1 MLADLV
7 RLILLIL
14 LLPIILILIGPLL
27 VLAVIRGHQPMGPI
41 RLDTSRY
48 GSAGRV
54 GALILGVL
62 LWILIWG
69 GLAWLAI
76 NAFALPVVITSVSPT
91 VPATVAAQDTLTPT
105 PIPATPTLV
114 SLVELTTEPSTVTPV
129 VASDTPPPPSATP
142 IPLASDTPASPTATP
157 SSTFTST
164 PIPTPT
170 PTRPQVEIGTVQPEN
185 SNKRELAEPT
195 ATPTISPRA
204 TLSFVERQAVVGAV
218 EEGNVL
224 LQEAIVQG
232 DEENLQKMEIVWQ
245 DLAFQVA
252 KNFAAEIHEQYAKPV
267 EVQFEY
273 VQSPTIDP
281 QSSRNEVIVTSREKW
296 AYGGPTK
303 IDKEEIFDFIY
314 TLAEIDGDWIIT
326 RYTYRNVSSPIS
338 TFTPTSTVTPDAR
351 Q

>member
-1 MLADLV
+1 VLGDLV

-27 VLAVIRGHQPMGPI
+27 ILAVIRGYQPVGPI
-41 RLDTSRY
+41 RLDASRY
-48 GSAGRV
+48 GPGGRV

-62 LWILIWG
+62 LWILVWG

-76 NAFALPVVITSVSPT
+76 NAFTPPAVITAVLPT
-91 VPATVAAQDTLTPT
+91 VPTTVAAQDTLTPT

-114 SLVELTTEPSTVTPV
+114 SLVELTSEPSTATPV
-129 VASDTPPPPSATP
+129 IASDTPPPPSATP
-142 IPLASDTPASPTATP
+142 IPTASDTPMSPTATP
-157 SSTFTST
+157 SSTPTF
-164 PIPTPT
+164 TPT
-170 PTRPQVEIGTVQPEN
+170 PTRPPVEIGTVQPEN
-185 SNKRELAEPT
+185 SNKREQAEPT

-204 TLSFVERQAVVGAV
+204 TLSFVERQAVVEAV

-232 DEENLQKMEIVWQ
+232 DEDNFQKMEIVWQ
-245 DLAFQVA
+245 DLAFRVA
-252 KNFAAEIHEQYAKPV
+252 KNFAAKIHEQYAKPV

-273 VQSPTIDP
+273 VQTPTIAP
-281 QSSRNEVIVTSREKW
+281 QSSRNEVVVTSREKW

-314 TLAEIDGDWIIT
+314 TLTEKDGGWIIT
-326 RYTYRNVSSPIS
+326 RYTYRNVSSPTS
-338 TFTPTSTVTPDAR
+338 TSTPTSTATPDA
-351 Q
+351 QQ

>member
-1 MLADLV
+1 M
-7 RLILLIL
+7 
-14 LLPIILILIGPLL
+14 
-27 VLAVIRGHQPMGPI
+27 
-41 RLDTSRY
+41 S
-48 GSAGRV
+48 
-54 GALILGVL
+54 
-62 LWILIWG
+62 
-69 GLAWLAI
+69 
-76 NAFALPVVITSVSPT
+76 
-91 VPATVAAQDTLTPT
+91 
-105 PIPATPTLV
+105 
-114 SLVELTTEPSTVTPV
+114 
-129 VASDTPPPPSATP
+129 
-142 IPLASDTPASPTATP
+142 
-157 SSTFTST
+157 SSTSPFEIDN
-164 PIPTPT
+164 PRPVPTPT
-170 PTRPQVEIGTVQPEN
+170 PTRPPVEIGTVQPEN
-185 SNKRELAEPT
+185 SNEREQAEPT

-314 TLAEIDGDWIIT
+314 TLTEIDGDWIIT

-338 TFTPTSTVTPDAR
+338 TSTPTSTVTPDAR